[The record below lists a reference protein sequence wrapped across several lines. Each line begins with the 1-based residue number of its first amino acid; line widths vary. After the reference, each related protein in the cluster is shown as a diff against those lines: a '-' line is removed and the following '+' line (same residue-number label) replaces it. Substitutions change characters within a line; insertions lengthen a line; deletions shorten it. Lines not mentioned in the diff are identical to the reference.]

1 MILKTEAICIK
12 NTRYG
17 ESSVISKMFT
27 VEHGLSSYIIQGL
40 NRKSSI
46 IRPSHISSGNIVE
59 MVIYQKP
66 NSTLQRVKE
75 LKVVMPLIQIHID
88 MRKNAILQFIL
99 EIISKT
105 NEDDLKDIIVYQF
118 LKQSILDLENSKDE
132 IGNVPLLF
140 LCHYLK
146 FSGWFPNL
154 EIGKQGDIFNLNEGR
169 FYKSQLHLTEELSEI
184 LSNELHKIL
193 LEVQNHSDLKIFK
206 ISHKKEI
213 FNILLL
219 YYEIH
224 ILKGR
229 KIKSPS
235 ILAEVLA

>member
-40 NRKSSI
+40 NRKSSS

-66 NSTLQRVKE
+66 NSTIQRVKE
-75 LKVVMPLIQIHID
+75 LKVATPLIQVHID

-118 LKQSILDLENSKDE
+118 LRQSILDLENSTDE
-132 IGNVPLLF
+132 IGNIPLLF

-154 EIGKQGDIFNLNEGR
+154 EIWQQGDIFNLNEGR
-169 FYKSQLHLTEELSEI
+169 FAKSELHSSEEVSEI

-213 FNILLL
+213 FNILLK

>member
-27 VEHGLSSYIIQGL
+27 IEHGLSSYIIQGL
-40 NRKSSI
+40 NRKSSN
-46 IRPSHISSGNIVE
+46 IRPSHISPGNIVE

-66 NSTLQRVKE
+66 NSTVQRVKE
-75 LKVVMPLIQIHID
+75 LKVSLPLIQIHID

-105 NEDDLKDIIVYQF
+105 NEDDFKDIIIYQF
-118 LKQSILDLENSKDE
+118 LKQSILDLENSRDE
-132 IGNVPLLF
+132 LGNIPLLF

-154 EIGKQGDIFNLNEGR
+154 ETWQQGDIFNLNEGR
-169 FYKSQLHLTEELSEI
+169 FGKSELHSPNEVSDI
-184 LSNELHKIL
+184 YSNELHTIL
-193 LEVQNHSDLKIFK
+193 LKVQNQTDMKVFK
-206 ISHKKEI
+206 VIYKKEI
-213 FNILLL
+213 FSILLK

-224 ILKGR
+224 ILKGK

-235 ILAEVLA
+235 ILAEVLS